1 MGVNGIL
8 AVMEAYFPIS
18 DDSFITYFRT
28 IAEAVDC
35 PVVLYT
41 NPQFQRSDLSLSVI
55 ANSRKF
61 RTSGR

>member
-8 AVMEAYFPIS
+8 AVMEAYFSIS
-18 DDSFITYFRT
+18 DASIITSFRT

-41 NPQFQRSDLSLSVI
+41 NLQFQRSDLSLSVI
-55 ANSRKF
+55 VNLRKF
-61 RTSGR
+61 